1 MVLLKKMFFRISNCG
16 TSLKK
21 HEYKTLN
28 QTLFFE
34 VLDNRQR
41 MRGFDPALANVE
53 LWKLSYFCADST
65 PGCSENNTNVR
76 KSLNCSLRS

>member
-28 QTLFFE
+28 STFFE

-53 LWKLSYFCADST
+53 LWKLSYFLQTQRQAVLRIT
-65 PGCSENNTNVR
+65 PMLESH
-76 KSLNCSLRS
+76 